1 MSSVATQTTDERVRL
16 DVWLWRARFFKTRT
30 EAGRFVAE
38 GKVRLE
44 RGGSVRRVEK
54 PAALVTIGDRLIFA
68 RQDRIVSLVV
78 LAFGHRRGPP
88 SEARSLYSDITLE
101 QG

>member
-1 MSSVATQTTDERVRL
+1 MRDAANETIDNRARL

-44 RGGSVRRVEK
+44 RKGAIRRVEK
-54 PAALVTIGDRLIFA
+54 PAAMVSVGDKLIFA
-68 RQDRIVSLVV
+68 RQDRVISLVL
-78 LAFGHRRGPP
+78 LALGHRRGPP
-88 SEARSLYSDITLE
+88 AEARSLYSDITLE